1 MINQTLC
8 NLLNRNANP
17 VQQYGHTDA
26 PQVNNN
32 THNTVFAPIEVAER
46 HYNTCLQLISYIS
59 QHACMA
65 FYCADACNAL
75 CHLGGLSLATRAKLP
90 IRFEPQR
97 NAPSVAVCVWS
108 QTLSQCRSGLGS
120 PTSLMLGLYK
130 QPSV

>member
-17 VQQYGHTDA
+17 VQQYGHVDA
-26 PQVNNN
+26 PQVNNGSI
-32 THNTVFAPIEVAER
+32 TQCLLPQRWQKI

-65 FYCADACNAL
+65 FYCVDTCNAL

-97 NAPSVAVCVWS
+97 NALSVAVYVWS